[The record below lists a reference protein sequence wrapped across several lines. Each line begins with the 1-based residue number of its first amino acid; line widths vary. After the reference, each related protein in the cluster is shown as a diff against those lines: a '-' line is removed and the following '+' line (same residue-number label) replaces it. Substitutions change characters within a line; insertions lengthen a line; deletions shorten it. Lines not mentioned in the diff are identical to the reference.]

1 MSLRQASTA
10 EFEWLKDDELR
21 HAPTNATFRFRGGA
35 MEALCIGLLA
45 YQLNDGDDYDV
56 ETVLDLAW
64 KISEQR
70 WLDRKS

>member
-1 MSLRQASTA
+1 
-10 EFEWLKDDELR
+10 
-21 HAPTNATFRFRGGA
+21 